1 MEIGSEAHKELFCR
15 TFLEGH
21 RKYEPAD
28 LPWPELSEESLTLLK
43 SLPFWDHA
51 LSFESDAGPLM
62 EGTAAA
68 VRDPLIRE
76 AMELQGYEETRH
88 SRLVQFMI
96 DRYGIE
102 VNKLPVKPV
111 PSDAEGAFVEF
122 GFEECL
128 DSFGAF
134 GLFQLARESQLF
146 PDDLF
151 NVFDNV
157 MREES
162 HHIVFFVNWYAH
174 REVNRGIAPRM
185 LRYPR
190 AIWWYTSAL
199 FKLAGL
205 VNDDDGDEGQDFI
218 VTGAQAFVDDLSPRL
233 VLSTCLQENAR
244 RMAEFD
250 PRLLQPRLLP
260 RLARVALGAISLVP
274 RSKSARAES
283 KARGPAA

>member
-21 RKYEPAD
+21 RSYEPAE
-28 LPWPELSEESLTLLK
+28 LPWPELSGEQLALLK

-62 EGTAAA
+62 DATAAA
-68 VRDPLIRE
+68 ASDPLIRE
-76 AMELQGYEETRH
+76 AMELQGYEELRH

-96 DRYGIE
+96 DRYEIE
-102 VNKLPVKPV
+102 VNKLPVKAV
-111 PSDAEGAFVEF
+111 PPDAEAAFIEF

-134 GLFQLARESQLF
+134 GLFKLARESALF
-146 PDDLF
+146 PDGLF
-151 NVFDNV
+151 DVFDNV

-174 REVNRGIAPRM
+174 REMRRGIAARA
-185 LRYPR
+185 LRHPR
-190 AIWWYTSAL
+190 AVWWYGSAL
-199 FKLAGL
+199 SKLAGL
-205 VNDDDGDEGQDFI
+205 VTDDEGDAGQDFI

-233 VLSTCLQENAR
+233 VLSTCLAENTR
-244 RMAEFD
+244 RMSVFD

-260 RLARVALGAISLVP
+260 RLARVALGALNLVP
-274 RSKSARAES
+274 RRDP
-283 KARGPAA
+283 ARGASRAGGPAV